1 MQRIHTQ
8 IIHLVLA
15 SLLGFASIFAS
26 GIATAYNPREE
37 VHTGAMIA
45 DAIAVRP
52 LMFGALI
59 VGTFTFVVS
68 SPLSAFGG
76 NIEESFEQM
85 VLEPAKYTFVRPL
98 GHMEDEP
105 LSAN

>member
-1 MQRIHTQ
+1 MHRIQTQ
-8 IIHLVLA
+8 LTHLILA

-26 GIATAYNPREE
+26 GVATAYQPHEE
-37 VHTGAMIA
+37 VHTGKMIA

-68 SPLSAFGG
+68 SPFSAFGG
-76 NIEESFEQM
+76 NIEESFEKM

-98 GHMEDEP
+98 GHMDDEP